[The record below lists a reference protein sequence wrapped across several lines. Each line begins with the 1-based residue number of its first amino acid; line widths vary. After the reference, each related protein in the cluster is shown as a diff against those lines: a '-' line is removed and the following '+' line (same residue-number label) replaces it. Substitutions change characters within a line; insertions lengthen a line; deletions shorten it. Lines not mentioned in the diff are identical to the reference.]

1 MRTTPLGAR
10 EFAGEVT
17 GFDAASASADEIDRL
32 RTLLHRHRVL
42 VLRGQSLSPH
52 RYQTFMEHFGRPVP
66 HVLQNL
72 TVEGFPS
79 ILTISDYIRADGT
92 PFGVLD
98 GGAYWH
104 ADMSYLQ
111 DIGIATSLYALRA
124 AERSGGTAFADLA
137 PALELLASR
146 PDLLGLLGC
155 ESVDEVLA
163 LDVVHRFGN
172 RKALRDDTAANQS
185 LSQEQHAQLPGAR
198 HRLFETHPVTRTPGL
213 FAPSGSAM
221 SVVGLADVQSHLALD
236 ALEEFVLKELPTYT
250 HRYQPGD
257 LVIWDNMSTLHR
269 GTGVNAT
276 RDFETSR
283 LLHRINVQ
291 YAGAQAGAPERS
303 RSTAG
308 DGGRDGCGVS
318 RLT

>member
-17 GFDAASASADEIDRL
+17 GFDAASATAQEIGEL

-42 VLRGQSLSPH
+42 VLRGQSLSPR

-72 TVEGFPS
+72 TVPGFPS
-79 ILTISDYIRADGT
+79 ILTISDYVKPDGT

-111 DIGIATSLYALRA
+111 DLGIATSLYAVRA

-137 PALELLASR
+137 SALELLPSR
-146 PDLLGLLGC
+146 PDLLELLGC

-172 RKALRDDTAANQS
+172 RKALRDDTAAKQN
-185 LSQEQHAQLPGAR
+185 LSQEQHARLRGAR
-198 HRLFETHPVTRTPGL
+198 HKLIETHPVTGGRGL

-221 SVVGLADVQSHLALD
+221 SVVGLPDARSELALD
-236 ALEEFVLKELPTYT
+236 ALEEFVLKELPGYT
-250 HRYQPGD
+250 HRYRPGD

-269 GTGVNAT
+269 GTGVSPT
-276 RDFETSR
+276 RDLEDSR
-283 LLHRINVQ
+283 VLHRINVR
-291 YAGAQAGAPERS
+291 YAGARELAG
-303 RSTAG
+303 
-308 DGGRDGCGVS
+308 
-318 RLT
+318 